1 MQKCELLLGGEH
13 THPAK
18 NFEIVSI
25 PDNLVLK
32 VETLLHPG
40 EGGIKSDKQ
49 S

>member
-1 MQKCELLLGGEH
+1 MRGKA
-13 THPAK
+13 HPPCPK
-18 NFEIVSI
+18 FVEIVSI